1 MKELCIKMI
10 EERGCKID
18 DIIKIVYDLQKKYIP
33 NLQYDVCG
41 DAVDRVLGKR
51 DVQYTI
57 LTGIELDYLAENEK
71 LREPLQSLVNDDNP
85 LFGIDEILVLSICNL
100 YGSIGLTNFGYVDKV
115 KPGIIGKLDK
125 EGKETSKCHTFL
137 DDIIGAIAAA
147 AASSV
152 AHNSHD

>member
-85 LFGIDEILVLSICNL
+85 LFGIDEILVLSI
-100 YGSIGLTNFGYVDKV
+100 
-115 KPGIIGKLDK
+115 
-125 EGKETSKCHTFL
+125 
-137 DDIIGAIAAA
+137 
-147 AASSV
+147 SSLGR
-152 AHNSHD
+152 SG